1 MRGSSHLAIGLITG
15 AGIAAVAPDL
25 KLSLPG
31 IALAGFSSLAPDLDH
46 PGSRLSKRLGFAQ
59 NFVRWAFAGAG
70 VLLAVFAHFNLAP
83 GPNQRVAFTAA
94 LSMFLIGMAM
104 QNQSARKLALLF
116 TGVASVLAGL
126 YWQFLWLSLLGAF
139 VATAPFTSH
148 RTWTHTIWA
157 AALWT
162 YIGYLAN
169 KDLGWHGV
177 AAYAGGGYMSH
188 LLADTLTKS
197 GIRYVLPLS
206 DKALKIPLIS
216 TGSASGNVLEVVICV
231 GYGLVVAL
239 LLWQRFGPALLPG

>member
-1 MRGSSHLAIGLITG
+1 MRGSSHLAIGLLTG
-15 AGIAAVAPDL
+15 AAVAAVVPDF

-59 NFVRWAFAGAG
+59 NYVRWAFAAAA
-70 VLLAVFAHFNLAP
+70 VLLAVYAHFNLAA
-83 GPNQRVAFTAA
+83 GPSKRVALTAA

-116 TGVASVLAGL
+116 TGAGAVLGGL
-126 YWQFLWLSLLGAF
+126 YWEMLWLSLLGAF
-139 VATAPFTSH
+139 VATAPFTAH
-148 RTWTHTIWA
+148 RSWTHTIWA

-162 YIGYLAN
+162 YIGYLAD
-169 KDLGWHGV
+169 KDLGWQGV
-177 AAYAGGGYMSH
+177 AAYAGAGYLSH

-197 GIRYVLPLS
+197 GIRYLLPLS
-206 DKALKIPLIS
+206 DKAVKVPLIS
-216 TGSASGNVLEVVICV
+216 TGSRSGNLLEVAICV

-239 LLWQRFGPALLPG
+239 LLWQRFGAALLLG

>member
-15 AGIAAVAPDL
+15 VGIAAVVPDVR
-25 KLSLPG
+25 LSLPG
-31 IALAGFSSLAPDLDH
+31 IALTGFSALAPDLDH
-46 PGSRLSKRLGFAQ
+46 PNSRLSKRMGFMQ
-59 NFVRWAFAGAG
+59 NYVRWAFAAAAALLG
-70 VLLAVFAHFNLAP
+70 VYAYLNLPP

-116 TGVASVLAGL
+116 TGVAAVLAGL

-139 VATAPFTSH
+139 VAAAPFTSH
-148 RTWTHTIWA
+148 RSFTHTIWA

-177 AAYAGGGYMSH
+177 AAYAGAGYMSH

-197 GIRYVLPLS
+197 GVRYFLPLS
-206 DKALKIPLIS
+206 DTSLKVPIIS
-216 TGSASGNVLEVVICV
+216 TGSATGNVIELGICA
-231 GYGLVVAL
+231 GYGLLVAIL
-239 LLWQRFGPALLPG
+239 WWQRYNLT